1 MSFHYFRKFLWAA
14 LFYLVMSAVSGLINK
29 THLVDLDKFAQLHF
43 QFLGFIA
50 MLIYG
55 LGYYL
60 VPKLGKK
67 DLRYPGFVPL
77 HYWLGNLSLIT
88 MIICHSVMAVYSDM
102 WIQNVLYI
110 SIAVQIALLLI
121 FIVTLW
127 KTLSSTKK

>member
-55 LGYYL
+55 VGYYL
-60 VPKLGKK
+60 VPKLGKRE
-67 DLRYPGFVPL
+67 LRYSGFVPL
-77 HYWLGNLSLIT
+77 HFWLGNLSLIT
-88 MIICHSVMAVYSDM
+88 MIICHSVMVVYTSN
-102 WIQNVLYI
+102 WLLSVLYI
-110 SIAVQIALLLI
+110 SIAIQIALLLI

-127 KTLSSTKK
+127 KTLSSPKK